1 MNGRLMVDDAR
12 PEKEGSSLLGDRD
25 LLEIEAAH
33 PEGLTSGEIVDIF
46 LRRGMK
52 LSEAT
57 FRKYV
62 QLGLLPRSRRVGT
75 KGKHK
80 GSRGLYPSGTV
91 RQLNEIK
98 RMMSLDYTIDDIRQQ
113 FALVGGEIEELRRL
127 LVRVIE
133 KLEQSM
139 DGGAKGELA
148 TQSLRRQIAEA
159 REAAEALMAML
170 EDAGRRIRE
179 QVQTAREA
187 V

>member
-1 MNGRLMVDDAR
+1 MNGRFLVDSTTSETNDNR
-12 PEKEGSSLLGDRD
+12 LLSERD
-25 LLEIEAAH
+25 LLEIETAH
-33 PEGLTSGEIVDIF
+33 PHGLSSGEIVDIF
-46 LRRGMK
+46 SRRGVK

-80 GSRGLYPSGTV
+80 GSRGLYPPGTV

-98 RMMSLDYTIDDIRQQ
+98 RMMSLDYTIEDIRQQ
-113 FALVGGEIEELRRL
+113 FAFVGGEIEELRRL

-133 KLEQSM
+133 KLEQSLE
-139 DGGAKGELA
+139 GGEKGEIA
-148 TQSLRRQIAEA
+148 AQSLKRQITEA
-159 REAAEALMAML
+159 RAAAEALVTML